1 MGFHRR
7 RITNELVI
15 SSYNT
20 GGVDAVWSLFTKG
33 VDAIVLNGE
42 LAIKCAHIIE
52 MNNKSDLKK
61 VLQSLDK

>member
-7 RITNELVI
+7 RITDEQVI
-15 SSYNT
+15 SFYHT

-33 VDAIVLNGE
+33 VDALILNGK
-42 LAIKCAHIIE
+42 LTIKCAHIIE
-52 MNNKSDLKK
+52 TNNKSDLKK

>member
-7 RITNELVI
+7 RITDEQVI
-15 SSYNT
+15 SFYQT

-33 VDAIVLNGE
+33 VDALILNGD

-52 MNNKSDLKK
+52 TNNKSDLKK

>member
-7 RITNELVI
+7 RITDEQVI
-15 SSYNT
+15 SFYQT

-33 VDAIVLNGE
+33 VDALILNGD
-42 LAIKCAHIIE
+42 LAIKCAQ
-52 MNNKSDLKK
+52 MDNKSDLKK